1 MKVMT
6 PSTSLYSTLMHPRP
20 HQIEGNA
27 VDVYSYPACDAEL
40 ETVSLC
46 RDVDLINESSIPLA
60 VAS

>member
-1 MKVMT
+1 
-6 PSTSLYSTLMHPRP
+6 MHPRP